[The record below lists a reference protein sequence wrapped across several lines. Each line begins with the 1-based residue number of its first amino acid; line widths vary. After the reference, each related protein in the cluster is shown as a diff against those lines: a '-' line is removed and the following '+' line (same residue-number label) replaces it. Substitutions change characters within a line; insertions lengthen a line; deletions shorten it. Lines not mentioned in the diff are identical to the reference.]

1 MRASEILAGLA
12 ELLGGLDSGSN
23 NQPPSVVVINNTPP
37 ASTPTQQPQAPQPA
51 PAPVGTLTPVTP
63 SNTDDSEKTTMVP
76 PLQQKIELLKR
87 SVNVDNEFNQGFDQI
102 DQEQDAKEQQQP
114 DELARMKKMAVINPL
129 IKQEL
134 VGDEPVDD

>member
-1 MRASEILAGLA
+1 MRASEILHGLA
-12 ELLGGLDSGSN
+12 ELMAGIESGS
-23 NQPPSVVVINNTPP
+23 T
-37 ASTPTQQPQAPQPA
+37 TQQTQPQGTAQVQTQTVSM
-51 PAPVGTLTPVTP
+51 APVEVD
-63 SNTDDSEKTTMVP
+63 NTDGANSTTMVP

-114 DELARMKKMAVINPL
+114 DELARMKKMAGINPL